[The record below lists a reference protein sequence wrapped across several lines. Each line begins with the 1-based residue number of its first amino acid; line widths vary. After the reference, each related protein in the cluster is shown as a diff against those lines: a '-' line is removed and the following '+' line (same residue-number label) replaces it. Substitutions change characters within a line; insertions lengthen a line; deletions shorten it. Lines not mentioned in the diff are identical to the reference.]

1 MDYIFCGFILFL
13 SGIILWLHLR
23 SKQNRAAI
31 QESSQKLTDLIR
43 EKDYIEKV
51 FNLQKQH
58 SESWA
63 NKAKQLEDDARILRA
78 SVDSLK
84 EQLAA
89 KDSKHLVEVDD
100 QRKSAVNKARSILK
114 GKITEE
120 IAPLLPDFPYAFGDC
135 KFFGSPLDYIIF
147 SGMSEGNV
155 EEIIFLDVKTG
166 EAKLNQVQRQIR
178 KCVLDKRVKFVTF
191 TPEVFSK
198 KE

>member
-1 MDYIFCGFILFL
+1 MTGFC
-13 SGIILWLHLR
+13 LWQHLR
-23 SKQNRAAI
+23 NKRYKEVF

-43 EKDYIEKV
+43 EKDHIEKV

-58 SESWA
+58 SESWV
-63 NKAKQLEDDARILRA
+63 NKAKELEDDARILRA

-89 KDSKHLVEVDD
+89 KDSKHLVEVGD

-178 KCVLDKRVKFVTF
+178 KCVLDKKVKFVTF
-191 TPEVFSK
+191 TPQIFSK
-198 KE
+198 KETT